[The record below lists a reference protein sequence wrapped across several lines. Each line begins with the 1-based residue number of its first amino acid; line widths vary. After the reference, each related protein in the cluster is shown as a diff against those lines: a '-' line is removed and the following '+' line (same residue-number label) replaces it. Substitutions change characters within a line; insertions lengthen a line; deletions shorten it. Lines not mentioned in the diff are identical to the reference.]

1 MNIDDLSSP
10 TVLLAVNSWLRR
22 ENAKFIWFSGTAIIL
37 FRAELALL
45 LGLFLLFDI
54 YYKRIDMKE

>member
-1 MNIDDLSSP
+1 
-10 TVLLAVNSWLRR
+10 LAVNSWLRR